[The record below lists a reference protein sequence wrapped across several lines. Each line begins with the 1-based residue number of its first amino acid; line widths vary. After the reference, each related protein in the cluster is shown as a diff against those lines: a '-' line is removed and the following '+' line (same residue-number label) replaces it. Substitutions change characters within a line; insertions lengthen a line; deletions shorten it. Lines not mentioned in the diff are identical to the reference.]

1 MGGLFSESA
10 MYTNSVSTIKM
21 LYITELIIIDRT
33 AKSKYDDG
41 IWMTMSVDDY
51 STDYSGE
58 G

>member
-1 MGGLFSESA
+1 
-10 MYTNSVSTIKM
+10 M

>member
-1 MGGLFSESA
+1 
-10 MYTNSVSTIKM
+10 M
-21 LYITELIIIDRT
+21 LYITELITIDRT